1 MKRFLLLPLMAIA
14 MVFGASAQSSKTPD
28 VAKRQFQ
35 VFGVAFYNLENLF
48 DTINNNGKY
57 DLEFSPQGARQWN
70 GDKYRSKI
78 ANLARAITSF
88 TTPSTPNGPAF
99 IGVSEIE
106 NRSVLEDLVKAVD
119 ERLRSEGRKPWNL
132 KVVHHDSPDRR
143 GVEVGA
149 LYNERYFKFITVSNT
164 PLVIPDKPDFRTR
177 DQMCVTGRMGA
188 DTVSIIVNHWPSRL
202 GGQAQSSPLRE
213 AAAATS
219 KHIADSIWAIRPNEG
234 VIVMGDLNDDPY
246 DKSCAKVLGAAKKQN
261 GVGPHGFFNPF
272 WSLLDKGIGTLAYN
286 SSWNLFD
293 QIIVSGSLL
302 EDNSGAGH
310 LHFYDAKVLNFDF
323 LKDTEGNRQGY
334 PRRTFSAGM
343 FLNGYSDHF
352 PTEILLRRVV
362 VPRTR

>member
-143 GVEVGA
+143 GVDVGA
-149 LYNERYFKFITVSNT
+149 LYNERYFKF
-164 PLVIPDKPDFRTR
+164 
-177 DQMCVTGRMGA
+177 
-188 DTVSIIVNHWPSRL
+188 NHCE
-202 GGQAQSSPLRE
+202 Q
-213 AAAATS
+213 
-219 KHIADSIWAIRPNEG
+219 H
-234 VIVMGDLNDDPY
+234 
-246 DKSCAKVLGAAKKQN
+246 
-261 GVGPHGFFNPF
+261 
-272 WSLLDKGIGTLAYN
+272 
-286 SSWNLFD
+286 
-293 QIIVSGSLL
+293 
-302 EDNSGAGH
+302 
-310 LHFYDAKVLNFDF
+310 
-323 LKDTEGNRQGY
+323 
-334 PRRTFSAGM
+334 PRW
-343 FLNGYSDHF
+343 
-352 PTEILLRRVV
+352 
-362 VPRTR
+362 